1 MSIKYTDIVD
11 SLPASVPFV
20 GPEAQERAN
29 SQIFRARI
37 GANESVFGPSAKAIQ
52 AIQKEINN
60 TWQYGDPENFVL
72 NDCSTQRN
80 LSEKGIQQSKKIG
93 EFFRVNKIEI
103 DAVLSS
109 EWCRCKD
116 TAFHAFENF
125 ITFNALNS
133 FYDPKFSMNEELQI
147 IDLKK
152 FIENWESSKNL
163 ILVTHYVVISSMLKV
178 GSSSGE
184 IIVVN
189 KDLEILGRMQT
200 F

>member
-1 MSIKYTDIVD
+1 MFWFRIKKISFFFLFFLFFEAYASNEIINSLKDGGKIVFIRHSIA
-11 SLPASVPFV
+11 P
-20 GPEAQERAN
+20 GN
-29 SQIFRARI
+29 
-37 GANESVFGPSAKAIQ
+37 
-52 AIQKEINN
+52 
-60 TWQYGDPENFVL
+60 GDPENFIL
-72 NDCSTQRN
+72 NDCTTQRN
-80 LSEKGIQQSKKIG
+80 LSQKGVDQSKKIG
-93 EFFRVNKIEI
+93 EFFRANKIEI

-125 ITFNALNS
+125 ITFDALNS
-133 FYDPKFSMNEELQI
+133 FYDPKFSKNEKIQI

-152 FIENWESSKNL
+152 LIESWKSNKNL
-163 ILVTHYVVISSMLKV
+163 VLVTHYVVISSMLNV

>member
-1 MSIKYTDIVD
+1 MLCFRRKIFIIFLSFLFLNEAYASNEIINSLKDGGKIVFIRHSIA
-11 SLPASVPFV
+11 P
-20 GPEAQERAN
+20 GN
-29 SQIFRARI
+29 
-37 GANESVFGPSAKAIQ
+37 
-52 AIQKEINN
+52 
-60 TWQYGDPENFVL
+60 GDPENFIL
-72 NDCSTQRN
+72 NDCTTQRN
-80 LSEKGIQQSKKIG
+80 LSQKGVDQSKKIG
-93 EFFRVNKIEI
+93 EFFRANKIEI

-125 ITFNALNS
+125 ITFDALNS
-133 FYDPKFSMNEELQI
+133 FYDPKFSKNEKIQI

-152 FIENWESSKNL
+152 LIESWKSNKNL
-163 ILVTHYVVISSMLKV
+163 VLITHYVVISSMLNV

>member
-1 MSIKYTDIVD
+1 MFWFKIKKFLIFFIFFLFVNE
-11 SLPASVPFV
+11 AS
-20 GPEAQERAN
+20 A
-29 SQIFRARI
+29 S
-37 GANESVFGPSAKAIQ
+37 
-52 AIQKEINN
+52 KEIINYLKDGGKIVFIRHSMAPGN
-60 TWQYGDPENFVL
+60 GDPENFIL

-80 LSEKGIQQSKKIG
+80 LSQKGVEQSRKIG
-93 EFFRVNKIEI
+93 DFFIANKIKI

-116 TAFHAFENF
+116 TAFHAFDNF
-125 ITFNALNS
+125 ITFDALNS
-133 FYDPKFSMNEELQI
+133 FYDPKFSKNEKSQI
-147 IDLKK
+147 TDLKK
-152 FIENWESSKNL
+152 LIKSWKSDKNL
-163 ILVTHYVVISSMLKV
+163 ILVTHYVVILSMLNV

>member
-1 MSIKYTDIVD
+1 MFWFKKLFISFFILLSFSFNNASANNAILNSLKEGNKIVFIRHA
-11 SLPASVPFV
+11 LAP
-20 GPEAQERAN
+20 GN
-29 SQIFRARI
+29 
-37 GANESVFGPSAKAIQ
+37 
-52 AIQKEINN
+52 
-60 TWQYGDPENFVL
+60 GDPDNFVI

-80 LSEKGIQQSKKIG
+80 LSQKGIEQSKMIG
-93 EFFRVNKIEI
+93 SFFRKNKIKI

-125 ITFNALNS
+125 ITFDALNS
-133 FYDPKFSMNEELQI
+133 FYDPKFSKNEEIQI
-147 IDLKK
+147 ANIKK
-152 FIENWESSKNL
+152 LIESWESDKNL
-163 ILVTHYVVISSMLKV
+163 ILVTHFVVISSLLNT

-189 KDLEILGRMQT
+189 KDLKIQGRMET

>member
-1 MSIKYTDIVD
+1 MFCFNVKKISIFFLSFFFLTEAYANNETINALKDGSKIVFIRH
-11 SLPASVPFV
+11 SLAP
-20 GPEAQERAN
+20 GN
-29 SQIFRARI
+29 
-37 GANESVFGPSAKAIQ
+37 
-52 AIQKEINN
+52 
-60 TWQYGDPENFVL
+60 GDPENFIL

-93 EFFRVNKIEI
+93 NFFKANRIEI

-133 FYDPKFSMNEELQI
+133 FYDPKFSKNEELQI

-152 FIENWESSKNL
+152 LIESWKSEKNL
-163 ILVTHYVVISSMLKV
+163 ILVTHYVVISSMLNV

>member
-1 MSIKYTDIVD
+1 MFWFKIKKITFFFLFFLFLNEAYASNEIINSLKDGGKIVFIRHSIA
-11 SLPASVPFV
+11 P
-20 GPEAQERAN
+20 GN
-29 SQIFRARI
+29 
-37 GANESVFGPSAKAIQ
+37 
-52 AIQKEINN
+52 
-60 TWQYGDPENFVL
+60 GDPENFIL
-72 NDCSTQRN
+72 NDCTTQRN
-80 LSEKGIQQSKKIG
+80 LSQKGVDQSKKIG
-93 EFFRVNKIEI
+93 EFFRANKIEI

-125 ITFNALNS
+125 ITFDALNS
-133 FYDPKFSMNEELQI
+133 FYDPKFSKNEKIQI

-152 FIENWESSKNL
+152 LIESWKSNKNL
-163 ILVTHYVVISSMLKV
+163 VLITHYVVISSMLNV